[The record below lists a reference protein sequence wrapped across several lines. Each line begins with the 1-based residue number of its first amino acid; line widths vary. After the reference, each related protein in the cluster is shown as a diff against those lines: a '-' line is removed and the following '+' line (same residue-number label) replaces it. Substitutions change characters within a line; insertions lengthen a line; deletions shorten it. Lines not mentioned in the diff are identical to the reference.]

1 MAEVTFSNSV
11 SVAEHAVMM
20 ILSLVRNYLPAHE
33 ISAQGGW
40 NIADCVQRS
49 YDLEGMH
56 VGSVAAAI
64 KVVREEIPTIDTCVS
79 FNASYAARPATS
91 HAWTASSR
99 PKTRTS
105 DLSSWLTR
113 MQSPR

>member
-1 MAEVTFSNSV
+1 MRWPSEMATEPTFRSDNPELCPGLIPSRL
-11 SVAEHAVMM
+11 
-20 ILSLVRNYLPAHE
+20 IL
-33 ISAQGGW
+33 
-40 NIADCVQRS
+40 
-49 YDLEGMH
+49 
-56 VGSVAAAI
+56 AI

-91 HAWTASSR
+91 HAWTAGSR